1 MAFPDERFIAHV
13 DSTLLHDLHWPIVG
27 LLARHHVEHLELRH
41 YLDDLPARG
50 EWLFARAVPRPTE
63 RSRADDP
70 PTEFDI
76 YGAPPSSPGEA
87 RHIHVR
93 RPSRSA
99 ASRAKP
105 IPQNALDSPDRRH
118 C

>member
-1 MAFPDERFIAHV
+1 MAVPDERFITHV
-13 DSTLLHDLHWPIVG
+13 DSTLLHDLHWPILG

-70 PTEFDI
+70 STEFDTM
-76 YGAPPSSPGEA
+76 APL
-87 RHIHVR
+87 HQVLVR
-93 RPSRSA
+93 RATSMFVGPAEALSRVQS
-99 ASRAKP
+99 
-105 IPQNALDSPDRRH
+105 LFRRTL
-118 C
+118 